1 MSDASTS
8 DATQRLNDLAISDRG
23 FVFDPD
29 TGVTYT
35 LNATG
40 LRILRALKESRGLA
54 ATVEALRED
63 FEVPGDMDL
72 ERDVLEF
79 VGRMRSQ
86 GLLPGD
92 FELS

>member
-1 MSDASTS
+1 MSDPSTS
-8 DATQRLNDLAISDRG
+8 DPTQRLNDLAISDRG

-40 LRILRALKESRGLA
+40 LVILRAFKAANSLA
-54 ATVEALRED
+54 DTVRALREA
-63 FEVPGDMDL
+63 FEVPDDMDL

-86 GLLPGD
+86 GLLPEN